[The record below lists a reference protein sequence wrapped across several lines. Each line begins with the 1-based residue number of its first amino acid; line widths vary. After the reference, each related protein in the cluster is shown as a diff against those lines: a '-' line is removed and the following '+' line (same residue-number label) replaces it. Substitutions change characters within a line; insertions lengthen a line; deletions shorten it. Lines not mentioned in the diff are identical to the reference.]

1 MMNGRILPA
10 ITSTGRTGVASRF
23 SIVPRSRSRVTA
35 SEVMMTIVMVRTTPI
50 SPGTMLYCVMPS
62 GL

>member
-1 MMNGRILPA
+1 MIFPS

-23 SIVPRSRSRVTA
+23 SIVPDSRSRVIA
-35 SEVMMTIVMVRTTPI
+35 SVVITSVETVRISPI
-50 SPGTMLYCVMPS
+50 SPGTMFSAVSCS